1 MYYESE
7 VSILQ
12 AFSRVISL
20 EEAVAYTTCSQAG
33 LSKLLFLGEKIS
45 SGSSRRRCQL
55 GEGGRLGNIWGS
67 KRGHTQVLNILR
79 GSTLHPVQHI
89 VRLDICQKKN
99 YTTSV
104 FEANITPK
112 IA

>member
-1 MYYESE
+1 MYYEIE
-7 VSILQ
+7 MSILQ

-67 KRGHTQVLNILR
+67 KRGHTQVLNIQGVAPCTQSNIL
-79 GSTLHPVQHI
+79 SDLTFVKKELHN
-89 VRLDICQKKN
+89 L
-99 YTTSV
+99 S
-104 FEANITPK
+104 F
-112 IA
+112 